1 MLIISSA
8 GHLSVPPCGL
18 YYPNIQG
25 FCILAHPAFLA
36 ISSTVSL
43 HTQCACMLSL
53 QLCPPLCNSMDCSP
67 TGSSVHGILQAR
79 ILEWVAMTSSRNL
92 PHPEVGT
99 HVSYISRIGRQVLY
113 RWRHLGSWCTV
124 GPAATPA
131 SSCPWTRSVP
141 SLTSAAST
149 CSACPIVSG
158 HQPTSHS
165 FRSFSNAIPKG
176 IHFHLDVLFSPF
188 DSLHLLD
195 TPLLEF
201 SIFFVGSRF
210 DLQVGSDPHQAV
222 TFLRPGSFSFQAK
235 PKPVLCS
242 CWSSTKTCWIQVKWT
257 EYRYLG
263 VPRWLRGKESACHC
277 RRWRRLSIDPWVRKI
292 PWSRRWQ
299 APPVHLPG
307 KFHV

>member
-18 YYPNIQG
+18 YYPNVQG

-43 HTQCACMLSL
+43 HAQCACMLSHFSCVRL
-53 QLCPPLCNSMDCSP
+53 FATPWTVAQQALLSVGFSRQEYWSGLPWPPP
-67 TGSSVHGILQAR
+67 G
-79 ILEWVAMTSSRNL
+79 NL

-99 HVSYISRIGRQVLY
+99 HVSDISRIGRQVLY
-113 RWRHLGSWCTV
+113 RWRRTV

-149 CSACPIVSG
+149 CSACPIVSA
-158 HQPTSHS
+158 HQPASHS

-176 IHFHLDVLFSPF
+176 IHFDLDVLLSPF
-188 DSLHLLD
+188 DSLHLFD

-222 TFLRPGSFSFQAK
+222 TFLRPGSVSFKAK
-235 PKPVLCS
+235 PKSVLCS

-257 EYRYLG
+257 EYGYLG
-263 VPRWLRGKESACHC
+263 LPRWLRGKESACQC